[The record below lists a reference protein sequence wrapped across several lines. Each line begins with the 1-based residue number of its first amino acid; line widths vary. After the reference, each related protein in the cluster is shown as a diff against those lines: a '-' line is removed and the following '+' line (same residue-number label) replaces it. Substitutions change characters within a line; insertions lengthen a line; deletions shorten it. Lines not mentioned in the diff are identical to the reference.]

1 MKKRTHFYKIL
12 VVICLFVVSCSNDNE
27 TIDPINDIYLS
38 IPDARFETIL
48 VNSGI
53 DTDGVVDQ
61 QMLRKDAE
69 QVSRLNLNFVS
80 KEEGEISDLT
90 GIEGFKNLKQLYAIQ
105 NSLTDVDL
113 SSNTLLDTLYLQGN
127 SITSMDISHNSKLI
141 LANVGSNLLRS
152 FSGLSKATQLK
163 ELNLSNNDLE
173 EIIIDNESIETLFIS
188 DNLLKSI
195 DVGGAVNL
203 KNIFLKTNKITTLD
217 LSNNTLLETLV
228 LSDNNFESINIEKN
242 SKLAYLYISSNRLS
256 NLDVSYNQEL
266 IDLRVDRN
274 ESLGCIKIHAGQ
286 SIPTVVKSVY
296 QELSTDCNEA
306 SMELPTIASI
316 AITEISAESA
326 TSGGDITADGGSDIT
341 ARGVCWSTS
350 NTPSITDSKTTDG
363 IGVGNFTSSIT
374 GLLPNTTYYLRAYAT
389 NSIGTS
395 YGEEINFT
403 TGSTIYSGDIYLKN
417 QQEVDDFGS
426 MGYTEV
432 TGDLVIEPEIP
443 THFSNLKGLSSLT
456 SIGGALIISKTIGLN
471 DFSDLKNLTTV
482 GDYIILAYNQGLTSI
497 GMESLS
503 LVGNYF
509 NIIYNEDL
517 IDLEG
522 LTKLRSN
529 GGAPD
534 LTIWS
539 NTKLKDYC
547 GIKPLLSD
555 FTGIFSVMSNLY
567 NPSQQDIIDG
577 NCSQ

>member
-1 MKKRTHFYKIL
+1 
-12 VVICLFVVSCSNDNE
+12 
-27 TIDPINDIYLS
+27 
-38 IPDARFETIL
+38 
-48 VNSGI
+48 
-53 DTDGVVDQ
+53 
-61 QMLRKDAE
+61 
-69 QVSRLNLNFVS
+69 
-80 KEEGEISDLT
+80 
-90 GIEGFKNLKQLYAIQ
+90 
-105 NSLTDVDL
+105 
-113 SSNTLLDTLYLQGN
+113 
-127 SITSMDISHNSKLI
+127 
-141 LANVGSNLLRS
+141 
-152 FSGLSKATQLK
+152 
-163 ELNLSNNDLE
+163 
-173 EIIIDNESIETLFIS
+173 
-188 DNLLKSI
+188 
-195 DVGGAVNL
+195 
-203 KNIFLKTNKITTLD
+203 
-217 LSNNTLLETLV
+217 
-228 LSDNNFESINIEKN
+228 
-242 SKLAYLYISSNRLS
+242 
-256 NLDVSYNQEL
+256 
-266 IDLRVDRN
+266 
-274 ESLGCIKIHAGQ
+274 
-286 SIPTVVKSVY
+286 
-296 QELSTDCNEA
+296 
-306 SMELPTIASI
+306 MELPTIASI